1 MADDVSTAE
10 GLDHPNGEAP
20 EGAANEKDERGV
32 PWKNRAAEFHRKMD
46 AAEARAAEMEAKY
59 AEIEAALKG
68 HPQSAAILSALISGS
83 PLPIAE
89 AKAEVDEDG
98 KIVKDPLTALKET
111 AAELRRVK
119 AVVEEQGRALAGIG
133 GMTQQQAEAQAA
145 QSFTAN
151 VASAMATLGVD
162 PANERLR
169 VRISDAVLSEC
180 ARRNDA
186 RNPVR
191 GPDELARVVQGV
203 VEDLSIS
210 KGTTRTRSLPPPSTT
225 RAGGAPARGE
235 KAPDISTPAKS
246 QELLLRLLEEA
257 GGA

>member
-1 MADDVSTAE
+1 
-10 GLDHPNGEAP
+10 
-20 EGAANEKDERGV
+20 
-32 PWKNRAAEFHRKMD
+32 
-46 AAEARAAEMEAKY
+46 
-59 AEIEAALKG
+59 
-68 HPQSAAILSALISGS
+68 
-83 PLPIAE
+83 
-89 AKAEVDEDG
+89 
-98 KIVKDPLTALKET
+98 
-111 AAELRRVK
+111 
-119 AVVEEQGRALAGIG
+119 
-133 GMTQQQAEAQAA
+133 MTQQQAEAQAA
-145 QSFTAN
+145 QSFNAN
-151 VASAMATLGVD
+151 VASAMASLGVD

-191 GPDELARVVQGV
+191 GPEELARVVQGV